1 MFDMNNSIT
10 YSLTMFFG
18 TALILG
24 LLVSMICVALVYFKE
39 KKNQKNKFFK

>member
-24 LLVSMICVALVYFKE
+24 LVVSIICVVLVYYKE
-39 KKNQKNKFFK
+39 KKDQKN